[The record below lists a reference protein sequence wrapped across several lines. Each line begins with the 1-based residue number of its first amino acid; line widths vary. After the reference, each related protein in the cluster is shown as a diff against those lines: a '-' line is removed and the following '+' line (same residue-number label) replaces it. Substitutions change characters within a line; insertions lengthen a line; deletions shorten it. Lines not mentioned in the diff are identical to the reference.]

1 MIQNTKR
8 INKNNKKNNFFFKK
22 KKKKKKNPHLSK
34 GIEKT

>member
-1 MIQNTKR
+1 MIQNTKK
-8 INKNNKKNNFFFKK
+8 INLNNKNNFFFL